1 MTSSI
6 GEFSVDALE
15 ARAAAVRIAED
26 RFIVDLVDGRVLSVP
41 LTWFPRL
48 ANATPEQRADW
59 YFINDGESIRWE
71 AVDEDISVPLLLGLP
86 CP

>member
-1 MTSSI
+1 VTSSATD
-6 GEFSVDALE
+6 FSVDALE
-15 ARAAAVRIAED
+15 ARAVGVRIADD
-26 RFIVDLVDGRVLSVP
+26 RLIVDLVDGRVLGVP
-41 LTWFPRL
+41 LGWFPRL
-48 ANATPEQRADW
+48 ANATPEQRSDW